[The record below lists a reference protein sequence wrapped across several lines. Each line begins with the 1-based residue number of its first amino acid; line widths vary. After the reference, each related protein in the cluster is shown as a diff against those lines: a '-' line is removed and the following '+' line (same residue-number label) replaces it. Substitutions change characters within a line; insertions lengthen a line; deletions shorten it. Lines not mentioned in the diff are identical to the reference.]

1 MYCSHCGKQI
11 SEKAVVCVHCGI
23 LLKEGAL
30 PEILSEKQPEQA
42 VQQPKKVNGLALAGF
57 ITAVSSVGLGT
68 LSVFINA
75 IHYTGLNFQFF
86 FIAPLVAALVLSIIG
101 TVKAKK
107 MKSGM
112 GFGIAGI
119 VISGGTFLIAILYF
133 VFMVMLATAA
143 LAFFLFILAML

>member
-11 SEKAVVCVHCGI
+11 SEKAVICVHCGI
-23 LLKEGAL
+23 LLKEGEL
-30 PEILSEKQPEQA
+30 PEILSRKQPEQA

-75 IHYTGLNFQFF
+75 ISYTGLNFQFF
-86 FIAPLVAALVLSIIG
+86 FAVPLIVALVLSIIG

-107 MKSGM
+107 TKSGM

-119 VISGGTFLIAILYF
+119 VISAGTIVIAILYF
-133 VFMVMLATAA
+133 VFLVMLATAA